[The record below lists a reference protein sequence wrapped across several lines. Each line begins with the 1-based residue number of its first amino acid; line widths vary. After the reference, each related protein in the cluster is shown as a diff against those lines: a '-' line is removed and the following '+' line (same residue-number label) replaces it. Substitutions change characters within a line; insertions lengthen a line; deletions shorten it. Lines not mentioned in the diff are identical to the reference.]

1 MKKALPRQRFF
12 CGDRMQPSSCIP
24 CASERRND
32 SALVLL
38 EDELLHVGRVQR
50 VHQLGDVGIVGT
62 VLARDHDVGVG
73 RIGTFDEQRIL
84 GGIELGLDGVVG
96 VDQGQVHVSQRAWQQ
111 RGFEFLELELLG
123 VLGHVQRRGGQDRK
137 STRLN
142 SSHLVISYAVFC
154 LKKKKNQQSHHN
166 TQQQHQHQQDHLQHP
181 PLNQAARPN
190 QYRTINLLTASHLV
204 IASTVVVLDESSI

>member
-111 RGFEFLELELLG
+111 RGFEFLELE
-123 VLGHVQRRGGQDRK
+123 DRK

-142 SSHLVISYAVFC
+142 SSHSQISYAVFC
-154 LKKKKNQQSHHN
+154 LKKKKKKKNQVTRASDVALNCRHLTCTHH
-166 TQQQHQHQQDHLQHP
+166 
-181 PLNQAARPN
+181 
-190 QYRTINLLTASHLV
+190 
-204 IASTVVVLDESSI
+204 